1 MKETKLTITRTLLLV
16 GFAAL
21 LSLPLEAS
29 TLERKKSRRRKVAR
43 TTAVTSTRSKQ
54 SATLHKADTTQMPK
68 LYADGVKGIDKVKA
82 KSNMRELEEAREAL
96 EAPAIDL
103 YGGDSWGSYVNPF
116 AGKHSVNIPSH
127 HEIDCDGFVMPLRGK
142 CEVTS
147 GYGYRSRFGRNHYG
161 VDLALH
167 TGDSVRAAFD
177 GKVRIRDYEGKG
189 YGYYIVIRHPNGL
202 ETVYGHL
209 SRQLVHR
216 DQVVRAGDVI
226 GLGGSTGRSTGPH
239 LHLEFRFMGI
249 PINPTQI
256 VDFSLGVLQRD
267 TYVFRRGNT
276 DKAGPSYGEMFA
288 GNDAEKVTKYK
299 NSSNSRERAKAKAP
313 QTHRIQKGD
322 TLSAIAQ
329 RNGTTVSK
337 LCKLN
342 NMKSNATLRPG
353 KSIRVR

>member
-16 GFAAL
+16 SFAAL

-29 TLERKKSRRRKVAR
+29 SIERKKPRRKKTAR
-43 TTAVTSTRSKQ
+43 TTAVAPPKSKQ
-54 SATLHKADTTQMPK
+54 GSTAHKADSTEMPT

-82 KSNMRELEEAREAL
+82 KSSMRELEEAREAL

-103 YGGDSWGSYVNPF
+103 YGGDSWSSYVNPF
-116 AGKHSVNIPSH
+116 AGKRTADIPSH
-127 HEIDCDGFVMPLRGK
+127 YEIDCEGFVMPLKGK
-142 CEVTS
+142 SNVTS
-147 GYGYRSRFGRNHYG
+147 GYGFRSRFGRNHYG

-177 GKVRIRDYEGKG
+177 GKVRIRNYEAGG
-189 YGYYIVIRHPNGL
+189 YGYYVVIRHPNGL

-216 DQVVRAGDVI
+216 DQVVHAGDVI

-239 LHLEFRFMGI
+239 LHLEFRFMGV

-276 DKAGPSYGEMFA
+276 DRPGSSYGDLFA
-288 GNDAEKVTKYK
+288 NNKEKETKYK
-299 NSSNSRERAKAKAP
+299 QSTNSRERAKARAP

-322 TLSAIAQ
+322 TLSEIAK
-329 RNGTTVSK
+329 RHSTTVSK

-342 NMKSNATLRPG
+342 NMTAKATLRPG

>member
-1 MKETKLTITRTLLLV
+1 
-16 GFAAL
+16 
-21 LSLPLEAS
+21 
-29 TLERKKSRRRKVAR
+29 
-43 TTAVTSTRSKQ
+43 
-54 SATLHKADTTQMPK
+54 
-68 LYADGVKGIDKVKA
+68 
-82 KSNMRELEEAREAL
+82 MRELEGAREAL

-103 YGGDSWGSYVNPF
+103 YGVDSWSSYVNPF
-116 AGKHSVNIPSH
+116 AGKHSAEIPSSY
-127 HEIDCDGFVMPLRGK
+127 EINCEGFVMPLSGK
-142 CEVTS
+142 LQVS
-147 GYGYRSRFGRNHYG
+147 SNYGYRARFGRNHRG

-167 TGDSVRAAFD
+167 TGDSVRAAFS

-216 DQVVRAGDVI
+216 DQVVKAGDVI

-267 TYVFRRGNT
+267 TYVFRRGST
-276 DKAGPSYGEMFA
+276 DHAGPSYGELFT
-288 GNDAEKVTKYK
+288 NNKEKATEYK
-299 NSSNSRERAKAKAP
+299 QSANSRERAKEKAP
-313 QTHRIQKGD
+313 QTHRIKEGD
-322 TLSAIAQ
+322 SLSSIAK
-329 RNGTTVSK
+329 RHGTTVAK

-342 NMKSNATLRPG
+342 NMTAKATLRPG

>member
-1 MKETKLTITRTLLLV
+1 MKRTKLTTARSLLLV
-16 GFAAL
+16 GFVAL
-21 LSLPLEAS
+21 LSLPLEAYS
-29 TLERKKSRRRKVAR
+29 IDRKKPRKRKSAR
-43 TTAVTSTRSKQ
+43 TTAVATTKSKKGISSNSADSTE
-54 SATLHKADTTQMPK
+54 MPT
-68 LYADGVKGIDKVKA
+68 LYADGVKGVDKVKA
-82 KSNMRELEEAREAL
+82 KKNMCEIEDAREAL

-103 YGGDSWGSYVNPF
+103 YGVDSWSSYVNPF
-116 AGKHSVNIPSH
+116 AGKHSAEIPSSY
-127 HEIDCDGFVMPLRGK
+127 EINCEGFVMPISGK
-142 CEVTS
+142 LQVS
-147 GYGYRSRFGRNHYG
+147 SNYGYRARFGRNHRG

-167 TGDSVRAAFD
+167 TGDSVRAAFS

-216 DQVVRAGDVI
+216 DQVVKAGDVI

-267 TYVFRRGNT
+267 TYVFRRGST
-276 DKAGPSYGEMFA
+276 DHAGPSYGELFT
-288 GNDAEKVTKYK
+288 NNKEKATEYK
-299 NSSNSRERAKAKAP
+299 QSANSRERAKEKAP
-313 QTHRIQKGD
+313 QTHRIKEGD
-322 TLSAIAQ
+322 SLSSIAK
-329 RNGTTVSK
+329 RHGTTVAK

-342 NMKSNATLRPG
+342 NMTAKATLRPG